1 MQTLS
6 NPMASGLDITPLV
19 GDLGAVTDSAGTTAS
34 TSAEP
39 AVCFCGCII
48 PCVVTTPDE

>member
-6 NPMASGLDITPLV
+6 APTALGLDITPLD
-19 GDLGAVTDSAGTTAS
+19 GDLGAVTDPTGTTALAS
-34 TSAEP
+34 DP